1 MDRKAVEKRLG
12 ELKGHI
18 GFYYKNLVTGETYG
32 YHSEDSFVAASLPK
46 LALLLEVLQLA
57 HAGEFSLTDKIKVRD
72 SQKVGGCGALK
83 SFPGDVEIEI
93 QTLCRL
99 MITISDNTAT
109 NALLR
114 LVGFPRLAED
124 FAKMGLFKTRL
135 ERCYFDSEAEA
146 RGLVNEV
153 CPGEIGMLLE
163 QIYRR
168 EFCCEEVSAK
178 AEEILLLQQIR
189 HKIPG
194 YIGRSKKIANKTGES
209 ENVTHDGAIVF
220 AEKPF
225 VLVICSDHTDVP
237 QTERFIR
244 EVALELYDENNAKNA
259 K

>member
-1 MDRKAVEKRLG
+1 MDKNLIENRMQK
-12 ELKGHI
+12 LKGNV
-18 GFYYKNLVTGETYG
+18 GFYYKNLVTGESYRC
-32 YHSEDSFVAASLPK
+32 HSEDSFVAASLPK
-46 LALLLEVLQLA
+46 LALLLEVLRLA
-57 HAGEFSLTDKIKVRD
+57 RDGEFSLTDKIKVLD

-83 SFPGDVEIEI
+83 SFPGDVEAEIE
-93 QTLCRL
+93 TLCRL

-109 NALLR
+109 NALMR
-114 LVGFPRLAED
+114 LVGLSRLEKD
-124 FAKMGLFKTRL
+124 FEKMGLVKTRL
-135 ERCYFDSEAEA
+135 ERLYFDSEAEA

-153 CPGEIGMLLE
+153 CPEEIGMLLE

-225 VLVICSDHTDVP
+225 VLVICSDNTDVP
-237 QTERFIR
+237 ETERFIR
-244 EVALELYDENNAKNA
+244 EVALELYNENNVK
-259 K
+259 

>member
-1 MDRKAVEKRLG
+1 MDKHLIEKRIG

-18 GFYYKNLVTGETYG
+18 GFYYKNLVTGECCRC
-32 YHSEDSFVAASLPK
+32 HSEDVFVAASLPK

-57 HAGEFSLTDKIKVRD
+57 HDGEFSLADKVKVCD

-93 QTLCRL
+93 ETLCRL

-114 LVGFPRLAED
+114 LVGLSRLKED
-124 FAKMGLFKTRL
+124 FARMGLAKTRL
-135 ERCYFDSEAEA
+135 ERLYFDSEAEA

-153 CPGEIGMLLE
+153 CPEEIGMLLE

-209 ENVTHDGAIVF
+209 GNVTHDGAIVF

-225 VLVICSDHTDVP
+225 VLVICSDNTDVP

-244 EVALELYDENNAKNA
+244 EIALKLYNENHAK
-259 K
+259 